1 LKLLPPLLLVGDGG
15 RGAAEKR
22 LIVGDADPD
31 EGNGD
36 A

>member
-1 LKLLPPLLLVGDGG
+1 LKLLPLVLLAYDGG

-36 A
+36 E